1 MNGDRRAVIDLT
13 LGLLDHHYH
22 SFYSVVEV
30 ARRTGH
36 PVPMDTRGWSQ
47 IVVSVLTGINGI
59 ERKKG
64 ADLEDGS
71 DVKGANT
78 WEAID
83 TPRFNGVIK
92 SGTHANYSDSMAYL
106 DNTPFLFLV
115 LWDIDPAGRPRCRI
129 WVVRPPD
136 DPQFRLMCERWYG
149 ARASGEISSTN
160 FQLHPPRGR
169 DNDIIR
175 NSYGTLAYPLLFSA
189 ARKDERFVLQQYSPN
204 VIRDG
209 LCRAP

>member
-47 IVVSVLTGINGI
+47 ILVSVLTGINGI

-83 TPRFNGVIK
+83 T
-92 SGTHANYSDSMAYL
+92 
-106 DNTPFLFLV
+106 
-115 LWDIDPAGRPRCRI
+115 
-129 WVVRPPD
+129 
-136 DPQFRLMCERWYG
+136 
-149 ARASGEISSTN
+149 RASTESSSQAPMQTILTAWHIS
-160 FQLHPPRGR
+160 
-169 DNDIIR
+169 IIR
-175 NSYGTLAYPLLFSA
+175 RFFSWSYGTSTLPADLVVVSGWFGRRMIPNSA
-189 ARKDERFVLQQYSPN
+189 
-204 VIRDG
+204 
-209 LCRAP
+209 